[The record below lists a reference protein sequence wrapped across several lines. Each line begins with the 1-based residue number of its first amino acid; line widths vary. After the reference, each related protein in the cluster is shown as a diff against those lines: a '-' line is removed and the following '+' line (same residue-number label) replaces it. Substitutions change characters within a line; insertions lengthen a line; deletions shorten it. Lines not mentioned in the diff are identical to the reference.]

1 MKKCPHCGSIVADD
15 AVVCPACHAE
25 LDLTAS
31 LPRLTG
37 SYCPSC
43 GALVPEGSTNC
54 PKCGMWVESRP
65 APKRGRRVQAT
76 VGDDPAAPDATN
88 ELPRFESAVPSEK
101 DLRDPY
107 LREHPVRLRAVFV
120 AAAACVAVVGG
131 AVLLIAHPWDPDA
144 FSIRATAPADT
155 SQAGFPGTVDTLQ
168 GQDSKGSGSDTVKS
182 GDETTYEGLS
192 NAYTALGDLSGRLDD
207 SVSELE
213 EKGFSG
219 TAQER
224 QEGQRRAAT
233 LGVEISNCI
242 SDIQGVDTTSGTYE
256 DEREE
261 LLKMGNWLRN
271 RSDIVSSAWS
281 EAASAP
287 DPSSAREEVLSSVR
301 GEASSFGSLFKQAYS
316 SFSIQA
322 PADGSSS

>member
-1 MKKCPHCGSIVADD
+1 MKKCPHCGAVVADD

-43 GALVPEGSTNC
+43 GALVPEGSSSC
-54 PKCGMWVESRP
+54 PKCGMWIDARP
-65 APKRGRRVQAT
+65 APRRGRRVQAT
-76 VGDDPAAPDATN
+76 VGEDSTAPDQTN

-120 AAAACVAVVGG
+120 AAAACVAIVGG
-131 AVLLIAHPWDPDA
+131 AVLLLAHPWDPDA
-144 FSIRATAPADT
+144 FSIRATTPADT
-155 SQAGFPGTVDTLQ
+155 SQAGFPGTVDTLK
-168 GQDSKGSGSDTVKS
+168 GQDSKGAGDGDVKS
-182 GDETTYEGLS
+182 GDETTYEALS
-192 NAYTALGDLSGRLDD
+192 SAYTELGKLSGRLDD
-207 SVSELE
+207 SVKLLE

-219 TAQER
+219 TAKER
-224 QEGQRRAAT
+224 QDGQQKAAT

-242 SDIQGVDTTSGTYE
+242 SDIQGTDTTSGAYE
-256 DEREE
+256 DEKEE

-271 RSDIVSSAWS
+271 RSDIVSGAWS
-281 EAASAP
+281 DAASA
-287 DPSSAREEVLSSVR
+287 SSPASIREETIAPVR
-301 GEASSFGSLFKQAYS
+301 GEASSFGTLFKEAYS
-316 SFSIQA
+316 SFSIKA
-322 PADGSSS
+322 PADGSAS